1 MTISLRCFVTILVLL
16 ALQMAPSELWAQEID
31 RSLGL
36 REIKPGYDV
45 YLHGDPALGVS
56 STFRYRIIFHGF
68 DPSSIL
74 PREEVGLLV
83 TRNPNSGKPVQEELR
98 KADELSYRE
107 LCSSPCG
114 YYLPAPAISFLVL
127 TAR

>member
-1 MTISLRCFVTILVLL
+1 MTVSLRCLVAILVFL
-16 ALQMAPSELWAQEID
+16 ALRIGPSVLWAQEID

-36 REIKPGYDV
+36 REIKSGYYV
-45 YLHGDPALGVS
+45 YLHGDSALGVS

-83 TRNPNSGKPVQEELR
+83 TRNPNSGKPIQEELR
-98 KADELSYRE
+98 KAD
-107 LCSSPCG
+107 
-114 YYLPAPAISFLVL
+114 
-127 TAR
+127 